1 MRPCSCHKKAA
12 LAAVTAWHL
21 SLQSHPCHT
30 WCATGGLA
38 VAGLKVSVVQVREF
52 QAVIG
57 RETRQQCMEQF
68 GGKPDICLA
77 CVGGGSNAMGGS
89 P

>member
-1 MRPCSCHKKAA
+1 MNVFWA
-12 LAAVTAWHL
+12 
-21 SLQSHPCHT
+21 
-30 WCATGGLA
+30 
-38 VAGLKVSVVQVREF
+38 QVREF

-77 CVGGGSNAMGGS
+77 CVGGGSNAIGGCPTQTLNPTS
-89 P
+89 T